1 MKKFIKLSRMAKT
14 AANDPKRV
22 FLETGV
28 LDDEVGRKVARR
40 IMLKRYLH
48 NCLIG
53 RKYA

>member
-1 MKKFIKLSRMAKT
+1 MRKFIKLSRMAKK
-14 AANDPKRV
+14 AAADPDKA
-22 FLETGV
+22 FLECGIM
-28 LDDEVGRKVARR
+28 DDEVGRKVASR

>member
-1 MKKFIKLSRMAKT
+1 MKKFIKLSRMAKQ
-14 AANDPKRV
+14 AALDPSRV
-22 FLETGV
+22 FMEVGV
-28 LDDEVGRKVARR
+28 MDDEVGRKVASR